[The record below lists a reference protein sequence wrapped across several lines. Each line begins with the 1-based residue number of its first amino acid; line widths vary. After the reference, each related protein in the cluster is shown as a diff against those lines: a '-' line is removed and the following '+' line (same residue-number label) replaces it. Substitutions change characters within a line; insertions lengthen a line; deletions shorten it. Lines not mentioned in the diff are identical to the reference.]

1 MPTGAILKWMKPGP
15 GVKSS
20 GPRTDGVNMN
30 HLTKTIAV
38 CAGAVVLACST
49 GCRVERT
56 TGQRHQAR
64 AIDTIL
70 RAEAMRLNNQPMSEQ
85 TLEGYA
91 HLNAMYQDLLHAA
104 IRSGEAEPLTVQ
116 EAEDLLREVASEART
131 LEAYQGWSPEAQ
143 KNFEENFW
151 RFRLKKWQQWRG
163 PDYIYE

>member
-1 MPTGAILKWMKPGP
+1 
-15 GVKSS
+15 
-20 GPRTDGVNMN
+20 MN
-30 HLTKTIAV
+30 RKAKTLVIV
-38 CAGAVVLACST
+38 AGAAVLALSS

-64 AIDTIL
+64 AVDTIL
-70 RAEAMRLNNQPMSEQ
+70 RAEALRLNDQPMSET
-85 TLEGYA
+85 TLEDYA

-116 EAEDLLREVASEART
+116 EAEDLLREVASEARM
-131 LEAYQGWSPEAQ
+131 LPAFQEWSPESQ

>member
-1 MPTGAILKWMKPGP
+1 M
-15 GVKSS
+15 S
-20 GPRTDGVNMN
+20 GRPRTDGVSMN
-30 HLTKTIAV
+30 RTVKTLIIV
-38 CAGAVVLACST
+38 AGASVLALSS

-70 RAEAMRLNNQPMSEQ
+70 RAEAIRLNEQPLSET
-85 TLEGYA
+85 TLEDYA
-91 HLNAMYQDLLHAA
+91 RLNAMYQDLLHAA

-116 EAEDLLREVASEART
+116 EAEDLLRKVASEARM
-131 LEAYQGWSPEAQ
+131 LPAFQEWSPESQ

>member
-1 MPTGAILKWMKPGP
+1 MKRTAKST
-15 GVKSS
+15 VKATALVAAVATLTLS
-20 GPRTDGVNMN
+20 G
-30 HLTKTIAV
+30 
-38 CAGAVVLACST
+38 

-64 AIDTIL
+64 AISTIL
-70 RAEAMRLNNQPMSEQ
+70 DAESMRLNEQPLSET
-85 TLEGYA
+85 TLEDYA

-104 IRSGEAEPLTVQ
+104 VRSGEAEPLSVQ
-116 EAEDLLREVASEART
+116 EAEDLLRQVASEARM
-131 LEAYQGWSPEAQ
+131 LPAYQTWSPEAQ

>member
-1 MPTGAILKWMKPGP
+1 
-15 GVKSS
+15 
-20 GPRTDGVNMN
+20 MN
-30 HLTKTIAV
+30 RKAKTLVIV
-38 CAGAVVLACST
+38 AGAAVLALSS

-64 AIDTIL
+64 AVDTIL
-70 RAEAMRLNNQPMSEQ
+70 RAEAMRLNNEPLSET
-85 TLEGYA
+85 TLEDYA

-116 EAEDLLREVASEART
+116 EAEDLLRKVASEARM
-131 LEAYQGWSPEAQ
+131 LPAFQAWSPEAQ

>member
-1 MPTGAILKWMKPGP
+1 MLAL
-15 GVKSS
+15 SS
-20 GPRTDGVNMN
+20 
-30 HLTKTIAV
+30 
-38 CAGAVVLACST
+38 

-70 RAEAMRLNNQPMSEQ
+70 RAEAIRLNEQPLSET
-85 TLEGYA
+85 TLEDYA

-116 EAEDLLREVASEART
+116 EAEDLLRKVASEARM
-131 LEAYQGWSPEAQ
+131 LPAFQEWSPESQ

>member
-1 MPTGAILKWMKPGP
+1 
-15 GVKSS
+15 
-20 GPRTDGVNMN
+20 MN
-30 HLTKTIAV
+30 RKAKTLVIV
-38 CAGAVVLACST
+38 AGAAVLALSS

-64 AIDTIL
+64 AVDTIL
-70 RAEAMRLNNQPMSEQ
+70 RAEAMRLNEQPLSET
-85 TLEGYA
+85 TLEDYA

-116 EAEDLLREVASEART
+116 EAEDLLRKVASEARM
-131 LEAYQGWSPEAQ
+131 LPAFQAWSPEAQ

>member
-1 MPTGAILKWMKPGP
+1 MN
-15 GVKSS
+15 
-20 GPRTDGVNMN
+20 RTA
-30 HLTKTIAV
+30 KTV
-38 CAGAVVLACST
+38 FVLAGAAVLALSS

-64 AIDTIL
+64 AIDSVL
-70 RAEAMRLNNQPMSEQ
+70 RAEAMRLNEAPMSET
-85 TLEGYA
+85 TLEDYA
-91 HLNAMYQDLLHAA
+91 HLNAMYQDLLHAS

-116 EAEDLLREVASEART
+116 EAEDLLRKVASEARM
-131 LEAYQGWSPEAQ
+131 LPAFQEWSPDAQ

>member
-1 MPTGAILKWMKPGP
+1 MN
-15 GVKSS
+15 
-20 GPRTDGVNMN
+20 RTA
-30 HLTKTIAV
+30 KTLVIV
-38 CAGAVVLACST
+38 AGAALLALSS

-64 AIDTIL
+64 AVDTIL
-70 RAEAMRLNNQPMSEQ
+70 RAEAMRLNEQPLSET
-85 TLEGYA
+85 TLEDYA

-116 EAEDLLREVASEART
+116 EAEDLLRVVASEARM
-131 LEAYQGWSPEAQ
+131 LPAYQEWSPEAQ

>member
-1 MPTGAILKWMKPGP
+1 MASRPK
-15 GVKSS
+15 
-20 GPRTDGVNMN
+20 TDGVSMN
-30 HLTKTIAV
+30 RTAKTLIIV
-38 CAGAVVLACST
+38 AGAAVLAFSS

-64 AIDTIL
+64 AVDSIL
-70 RAEAMRLNNQPMSEQ
+70 RAEAMRLNDAPMSET
-85 TLEGYA
+85 TLEDYA

-116 EAEDLLREVASEART
+116 ESEDLLRKVASEARMLPAFQEWT
-131 LEAYQGWSPEAQ
+131 PESQ

-163 PDYIYE
+163 PDYIYD

>member
-1 MPTGAILKWMKPGP
+1 MA
-15 GVKSS
+15 SR
-20 GPRTDGVNMN
+20 PRTDGVSMN
-30 HLTKTIAV
+30 RTAKTLVIV
-38 CAGAVVLACST
+38 AGAALLALSS

-64 AIDTIL
+64 AVDTIL
-70 RAEAMRLNNQPMSEQ
+70 RAEAMRLNEQPLSET
-85 TLEGYA
+85 TLEDYA

-116 EAEDLLREVASEART
+116 EAEDLLRVVASEARM
-131 LEAYQGWSPEAQ
+131 LPAYQEWSPEAQ

>member
-1 MPTGAILKWMKPGP
+1 MP
-15 GVKSS
+15 SR
-20 GPRTDGVNMN
+20 PRTDGESMN
-30 HLTKTIAV
+30 RTANTTIKTLAII
-38 CAGAVVLACST
+38 AGAAVLAFSS

-64 AIDTIL
+64 AVDTIL
-70 RAEAMRLNNQPMSEQ
+70 RAEAMRLNEQPMSET
-85 TLEGYA
+85 TLEDYA

-116 EAEDLLREVASEART
+116 EAEDLLRVVASEARM
-131 LEAYQGWSPEAQ
+131 LPAFQEWSPESQ

>member
-1 MPTGAILKWMKPGP
+1 MNRT
-15 GVKSS
+15 VK
-20 GPRTDGVNMN
+20 TLIIV
-30 HLTKTIAV
+30 
-38 CAGAVVLACST
+38 AGASVLALSS

-64 AIDTIL
+64 AVDTIL
-70 RAEAMRLNNQPMSEQ
+70 RAEAMRLNEQPLSET
-85 TLEGYA
+85 TLEDYA

-116 EAEDLLREVASEART
+116 EAEDLLRKVASEARM
-131 LEAYQGWSPEAQ
+131 LPAFQEWSPESQ

>member
-1 MPTGAILKWMKPGP
+1 MNRTATRI
-15 GVKSS
+15 VKSS
-20 GPRTDGVNMN
+20 ALVAAAAV
-30 HLTKTIAV
+30 LT
-38 CAGAVVLACST
+38 LSS

-70 RAEAMRLNNQPMSEQ
+70 RAEAMRLNEEPLSET
-85 TLEGYA
+85 TLEDYA

-104 IRSGEAEPLTVQ
+104 IRSGEAEPLSVQ
-116 EAEDLLREVASEART
+116 EAEDLLSEVASEARM
-131 LEAYQGWSPEAQ
+131 LPAFQEWSPEAQ

>member
-1 MPTGAILKWMKPGP
+1 MKPRTR
-15 GVKSS
+15 VKAAC
-20 GPRTDGVNMN
+20 PKTDGVIMN
-30 HLTKTIAV
+30 QLTKTIAV
-38 CAGAVVLACST
+38 CAGAVLLACST

-56 TGQRHQAR
+56 EGQRHQAR
-64 AIDTIL
+64 AIDSIL
-70 RAEAMRLNNQPMSEQ
+70 RAEAMRLNQQPNSEQ

-91 HLNAMYQDLLHAA
+91 HLNALYQDLVHAA

-116 EAEDLLREVASEART
+116 EAEDLLREIASEART
-131 LEAYQGWSPEAQ
+131 LPAFMEWSPEAQ

>member
-1 MPTGAILKWMKPGP
+1 MNRTAKTLILVA
-15 GVKSS
+15 GV
-20 GPRTDGVNMN
+20 
-30 HLTKTIAV
+30 A
-38 CAGAVVLACST
+38 VLALSS

-64 AIDTIL
+64 AVDTIL
-70 RAEAMRLNNQPMSEQ
+70 RAEAMRLNEQPLSET
-85 TLEGYA
+85 TLEDYA

-116 EAEDLLREVASEART
+116 EAEDLLRKVASEARM
-131 LEAYQGWSPEAQ
+131 LPAFQEWSPEAQ

-163 PDYIYE
+163 PDYLYE